1 MSFPMVAFSLDITL
15 LIMRIQS
22 IQVESFLM
30 IVYSPKIDMLSL
42 SAHLQKF
49 ILGSL
54 WRGGL
59 TQLRLCSLPLIDS
72 YRAYYP

>member
-22 IQVESFLM
+22 IQMESFLM

-49 ILGSL
+49 ILGPL